1 MNMTDIAYGDVAYAY
16 NVTLQSQVRSKAAQK
31 IAEQGV
37 KSLNDSMKI
46 RRSMEKEVVN
56 AIPKFLDLHSSNQD
70 KLRNLTK
77 SLSDLKKKLEQNN
90 RILCGNETN
99 CGACSTTNCSMCGG
113 ANCTG
118 VKDLAKLALE
128 RARKAEEA
136 TRKKES
142 KKFYLGCRLCS
153 LIVTQSCH

>member
-1 MNMTDIAYGDVAYAY
+1 MNMTDIAYGDLSFAY
-16 NVTLQSQVRSKAAQK
+16 NFTLRSEARSNAAQK
-31 IAEQGV
+31 IIKEGV
-37 KSLNDSMKI
+37 KLFNDSMKI

-56 AIPKFLDLHSSNQD
+56 SIPRFHDLHSSNQD
-70 KLRNLTK
+70 MLKKLTK
-77 SLSDLKKKLEQNN
+77 SLSDLEQELEKNN
-90 RILCGNETN
+90 KILCGHESN
-99 CGACSTTNCSMCGG
+99 CGACNTVNCSMCGG

-142 KKFYLGCRLCS
+142 RHL
-153 LIVTQSCH
+153 